1 MQVFLGDQDACV
13 PPCKDQEET
22 GCLIWFMMMMMTNRI
37 VKKLIYD
44 LNFDNLDN
52 FDNENIQVD
61 YDHDNNQ
68 RSWFKQIS
76 LLLHKE
82 LMLCTTSSVCQPKE
96 KNPRFFYEIS

>member
-1 MQVFLGDQDACV
+1 
-13 PPCKDQEET
+13 
-22 GCLIWFMMMMMTNRI
+22 MMMMMTNRI

-68 RSWFKQIS
+68 RS
-76 LLLHKE
+76 
-82 LMLCTTSSVCQPKE
+82 
-96 KNPRFFYEIS
+96 